1 MTRDRRN
8 GRGHLVVIG
17 GGEDREHGKHVLS
30 RFVQLAGGDAAR
42 IVVLTAASTLHDEM
56 WQVYD
61 QAFGALGVASR
72 RHIAIADRDAA
83 NADAAARAVLEADG
97 IFMTGGDQKRLLAM
111 IGGTRIDHAMH
122 RALREHGAC
131 IGGTSAGASAMSE
144 HMLFDGS
151 REILP
156 EKGSVHLGAGLGF
169 MRRVVIDQHFS
180 ERQRLGRL
188 LTIVAQNP
196 YLLGAG
202 IDEDTALVIE
212 PGRGIEVIGEGAVTV
227 IDGRQMTS
235 NFLEASERDTLQ
247 LVNVRLHLLPA
258 GTCFALDAPAVPIK
272 GDRWRAVPPPL
283 LDVVAAM
290 TSRPEMGHASERPS
304 DASGGDAPSEREGG
318 PEGEPT
324 GEAHGEREA
333 A

>member
-1 MTRDRRN
+1 MTQPASERR
-8 GRGHLVVIG
+8 GGHLVVIG
-17 GGEDREHGKHVLS
+17 GGEDRQKGKLVLS
-30 RFVQLAGGDAAR
+30 RFVELAGGADAR
-42 IVVLTAASTLHDEM
+42 IVVLTAASTRHDEM

-61 QAFGALGVASR
+61 QAFGDLGVESR
-72 RHIAIADRDAA
+72 CHIAIAERGDACSA
-83 NADAAARAVLEADG
+83 ETAAQVFDADG

-111 IGGTRIDHAMH
+111 IGGTRVDHAMH
-122 RALREHGAC
+122 RALRERGAC

-144 HMLFDGS
+144 HMLFDGT

-180 ERQRLGRL
+180 ERQRLARL

-202 IDEDTALVIE
+202 IDEDTALVVE

-235 NFLEASERDTLQ
+235 NFLEVGEREHLE
-247 LVNVRLHLLPA
+247 LVNVKLHLLPA
-258 GTCFALDAPAVPIK
+258 GTRYALDARPEEKKSKRA
-272 GDRWRAVPPPL
+272 RAVPPAL
-283 LDVVAAM
+283 VDVIAAM
-290 TSRPEMGHASERPS
+290 TSRPETAH
-304 DASGGDAPSEREGG
+304 DASPGTP
-318 PEGEPT
+318 
-324 GEAHGEREA
+324 
-333 A
+333 